1 MKRAVVIASGLLL
14 GCPAPSEGGAPLVT
28 NGGTMGDADD
38 DGDDDEDTDDD
49 ADDDDTPADDDD
61 GESEGTTGDVESSG
75 SPTTDAPVTTDS
87 PTTGSSDSETGG
99 ETDTDN
105 DSEPGDPNCYSEPL
119 DAHADVAA
127 IVSAYGGA
135 DWKDDL
141 IAAMDARWPAGAWLL
156 NEQRNDSYFGQFS
169 DSNSWTGM
177 VGWLDTL
184 VHEETHLFNAYHAI
198 SVGESAALYFRDDLI
213 IYMPPDE
220 SFPRA
225 EILSELIPEAA
236 SGTYAST
243 YLTGSQ
249 GQRGFN
255 AVLDETACYVNEV
268 PGLSVFGEYYGGG
281 VSLRDGSAAFLY
293 FIEMYLRVART
304 QHPDW
309 YASAKN
315 EQAYVDAV
323 RILWQRTHF
332 FYDEVADDF
341 PNLGISDDLYRNEA
355 YKDENLAEIEMF
367 VGVDLD
373 ASPCYQ

>member
-1 MKRAVVIASGLLL
+1 M
-14 GCPAPSEGGAPLVT
+14 PLVT
-28 NGGTMGDADD
+28 DAGTMGDDD
-38 DGDDDEDTDDD
+38 DDTDDD
-49 ADDDDTPADDDD
+49 ADDDDADDDD
-61 GESEGTTGDVESSG
+61 ADDDDAPTDDDDDESEGTTGEVETTG
-75 SPTTDAPVTTDS
+75 SPTTDAPVTTDA
-87 PTTGSSDSETGG
+87 PTTTDSDTAGETETGSDSEPT
-99 ETDTDN
+99 
-105 DSEPGDPNCYSEPL
+105 DPNCYSEPL
-119 DAHADVAA
+119 DPGGDVTAV
-127 IVSAYGGA
+127 VSAYGGA

-141 IAAMDARWPAGAWLL
+141 ITAMDTRWPAGAWLL

-184 VHEETHLFNAYHAI
+184 VHEQTHLFNAYHAG
-198 SVGESAALYFRDDLI
+198 SVGEFAALYFRDDLI
-213 IYMPPDE
+213 IYMPPDD

-236 SGTYAST
+236 SGIYANT

-255 AVLDETACYVNEV
+255 AVLDETSCYVNEV
-268 PGLSVFGEYYGGG
+268 PGLSVFGEYYTGG

-304 QHPDW
+304 QHSAW
-309 YASAKN
+309 YESAKN
-315 EQAYVDAV
+315 EEAYVEAV

-332 FYDEVADDF
+332 FYEEVADDF

>member
-1 MKRAVVIASGLLL
+1 MKRAVVVLSGLLL
-14 GCPAPSEGGAPLVT
+14 GCPAASEGGAPLVT
-28 NGGTMGDADD
+28 NGGTMGD
-38 DGDDDEDTDDD
+38 DDDEAN
-49 ADDDDTPADDDD
+49 ADDDDDANADDDAADDDD
-61 GESEGTTGDVESSG
+61 ASDSEGTTGEEETSG
-75 SPTTDAPVTTDS
+75 GPTSAGPVTTDR
-87 PTTGSSDSETGG
+87 PTTGSSESDSEGDTETGG
-99 ETDTDN
+99 E
-105 DSEPGDPNCYSEPL
+105 SEPGDPNCYSEPL
-119 DAHADVAA
+119 DPDADVGA

-156 NEQRNDSYFGQFS
+156 DEQRDDSYFGQFS

-184 VHEETHLFNAYHAI
+184 VHEQTHLFNAYHAI
-198 SVGESAALYFRDDLI
+198 AVGETAALYFRDDLI
-213 IYMPPDE
+213 IYMPADQ

-236 SGTYAST
+236 SGTYANT

-304 QHPDW
+304 AHPDW
-309 YASAKN
+309 YASAKAD
-315 EQAYVDAV
+315 QRYVDAV